1 MLSKG
6 LTCSEIKTIRQTRRL
21 NQAEFWDAVGVTQS
35 GGSRYENGHN
45 IPRQI
50 LELIRIVYIE
60 GIPLDKIKG
69 EYNRVA
75 LALRMEDQD
84 RYTSLQQS
92 SHR

>member
-1 MLSKG
+1 M
-6 LTCSEIKTIRQTRRL
+6 E
-21 NQAEFWDAVGVTQS
+21 
-35 GGSRYENGHN
+35 H
-45 IPRQI
+45 IPKQI

-69 EYNRVA
+69 EYIRVA
-75 LALRMEDQD
+75 LALRIEDQD